1 MPKKPVAAKE
11 PKKQKKATVHKK
23 AKSKREIYNVT
34 AYSLGDGY
42 TPSHGVTA
50 SGERVQQGRTIACPR
65 KLPFGTEVYIPSL
78 NHTYVCTDRGG
89 AIKSGHLDVYFKSVS
104 DAEKFGRQWIEVE
117 VRQK

>member
-1 MPKKPVAAKE
+1 M
-11 PKKQKKATVHKK
+11 
-23 AKSKREIYNVT
+23 YNVT